1 MKIVG
6 QDVQQQIH
14 EEDDSTSL
22 CSMFAGD
29 ESFGIDTGKIREVLG
44 KRELE
49 RVPMAPPFVA
59 GVVPYRGDVLTT
71 VSFRAL
77 LGLPESD
84 EAGCVLVLE
93 DERRRRALWTVGR
106 CGGRCGDGEPQDAG
120 GESVHAGGEVQVAV
134 RRSLQDAKRVDG
146 ATGSAEA
153 TSFAA
158 GRDGNVQVGNDGGER
173 MRALIVDDSS
183 FIREYLR
190 HLLDR
195 MGIACEEAV
204 DGSDAL
210 AVLTDEKEFDLM
222 LLDVNMPVMNGLE
235 CVKALREAKL
245 HPEMKVMM
253 VTTEA
258 DNSFITRA
266 LDNGADEFLMKPF
279 TPESLRE
286 KMMLLGFAA

>member
-1 MKIVG
+1 
-6 QDVQQQIH
+6 
-14 EEDDSTSL
+14 
-22 CSMFAGD
+22 
-29 ESFGIDTGKIREVLG
+29 
-44 KRELE
+44 
-49 RVPMAPPFVA
+49 
-59 GVVPYRGDVLTT
+59 
-71 VSFRAL
+71 
-77 LGLPESD
+77 
-84 EAGCVLVLE
+84 
-93 DERRRRALWTVGR
+93 
-106 CGGRCGDGEPQDAG
+106 
-120 GESVHAGGEVQVAV
+120 
-134 RRSLQDAKRVDG
+134 
-146 ATGSAEA
+146 
-153 TSFAA
+153 
-158 GRDGNVQVGNDGGER
+158 

-183 FIREYLR
+183 FVREYLR

-235 CVKALREAKL
+235 CVKALREAKM

-286 KMMLLGFAA
+286 KMLLLGFAA